1 MNSILWLIAG
11 GLIGWVANVTM
22 RPDTQRA
29 AVFNLWAGIVGATLG
44 GWFLNLLVGVSS
56 ISESGF
62 SVTSLLASLLGAV
75 TLLAIMNLV
84 HRGLTRF

>member
-29 AVFNLWAGIVGATLG
+29 AVFNLWAGIVG
-44 GWFLNLLVGVSS
+44 WPS
-56 ISESGF
+56 
-62 SVTSLLASLLGAV
+62 
-75 TLLAIMNLV
+75 
-84 HRGLTRF
+84 